1 MDGLV
6 PRKNSLRI
14 VLIVVAILMVFVVLV
29 ISIL

>member
-6 PRKNSLRI
+6 PLKNSLRI

>member
-6 PRKNSLRI
+6 PRKNRLRI